1 LFFFSF
7 VFFFSFSFLLALVR
21 PGRFDRHVV
30 VPMPDVKGRE
40 QILNYHAKAV
50 PLDQTVNMKTLARG
64 TPGLSGA
71 DLANLINQAALKA
84 SLEGKSTVGMA
95 EMEYAKDK
103 ILMGAERKSAVIDPE
118 NRNIVAYHEGG
129 HALVAMYTPGAMPVH
144 KATIMPRGSA
154 LGMVSQLPEKDE
166 LSWTK
171 KQLFARLDVAM
182 GGRAA
187 EEMMFGSENVTS
199 GASSDIEN
207 ATRVA
212 QAIVMRFGMSE
223 KVGPVLH
230 KEEDLATLSPGTRFV
245 IEEEVKSL
253 LEVGVTFLLSSFFFL
268 FRSNSR
274 PTNRA
279 PKREPPR
286 C

>member
-1 LFFFSF
+1 
-7 VFFFSFSFLLALVR
+7 VR

-30 VPMPDVKGRE
+30 VPLPDVKGRE
-40 QILNYHAKAV
+40 QILAYHAKSV
-50 PLDQTVNMKTLARG
+50 PLGGDVNMKTLARG

-84 SLEGKSTVGMA
+84 SLEGKSAVGMF
-95 EMEYAKDK
+95 ELEYAKDK
-103 ILMGAERKSAVIDPE
+103 ILMGAERKSAVIDEE
-118 NRNIVAYHEGG
+118 NRKIVAFHEGG
-129 HALVAMYTPGAMPVH
+129 HALVAMYTPGAMPVY

-230 KEEDLATLSPGTRFV
+230 RDEDLATLSPETRLV
-245 IEEEVKSL
+245 IEEEVKGL
-253 LEVGVTFLLSSFFFL
+253 LEVRGFPSIVSSVVADGQIFLPHV
-268 FRSNSR
+268 SR
-274 PTNRA
+274 VPR
-279 PKREPPR
+279 RGPPIS
-286 C
+286 